1 MDRIL
6 ILMAAHEYVD
16 AQNAIAS
23 ARQNAANP
31 DALTFGF
38 TLQEYPQE
46 ESFDAL
52 EAMGA
57 LFIPMGEESIWQEM
71 ERLWAGEEYVLMAHQ
86 AMRFTPGWDKVCFVN
101 CAAVL
106 QQIWSR
112 MC

>member
-16 AQNAIAS
+16 ASNAIAS

-31 DALTFGF
+31 GALTFGF

-57 LFIPMGEESIWQEM
+57 VPVLPQMLSDIRKLPVFQGSLF
-71 ERLWAGEEYVLMAHQ
+71 
-86 AMRFTPGWDKVCFVN
+86 D
-101 CAAVL
+101 
-106 QQIWSR
+106 
-112 MC
+112 